1 MLAQTDVLPAP
12 ATRELVER
20 ARQGDVSAFEQLLEA
35 RLDRLYRVAVAILG
49 SEADARDVVQ
59 EASLSAWRQL
69 PRLRDSRA
77 FDAWLGRTLVNGCRM
92 QLRRRSRVREIPLDP
107 LGEAHNA
114 RWGSAADADGFAE
127 RDLIHRA
134 LGRLEPADRG
144 LLVLHHVEQQPI
156 SEIGRFLGI
165 PDGTVK
171 WRLHRAR
178 RALERA
184 LEVERR

>member
-1 MLAQTDVLPAP
+1 MLAQTDVMRT
-12 ATRELVER
+12 ATTELVER
-20 ARQGDVSAFEQLLEA
+20 ARNGDVAAFEQLLGA
-35 RLDRLYRVAVAILG
+35 RIDRLYRVAASILG

-92 QLRRRSRVREIPLDP
+92 QLRRRGRVREIPF
-107 LGEAHNA
+107 
-114 RWGSAADADGFAE
+114 GSPDAPGTASRGGPEEFAE
-127 RDLIHRA
+127 RDAIHRA
-134 LGRLEPADRG
+134 FARLDPADRA
-144 LLVLHHVEQQPI
+144 LLALHHIERQPVD
-156 SEIGRFLGI
+156 EIGRFLGM
-165 PDGTVK
+165 PSGTVR

>member
-1 MLAQTDVLPAP
+1 MLLG
-12 ATRELVER
+12 
-20 ARQGDVSAFEQLLEA
+20 ARI
-35 RLDRLYRVAVAILG
+35 DRLYRVAASILG

-77 FDAWLGRTLVNGCRM
+77 FDAWLGRTLINSCRM
-92 QLRRRSRVREIPLDP
+92 QLRRRSRVREIPFGSPDAP
-107 LGEAHNA
+107 GTESRGGPEA
-114 RWGSAADADGFAE
+114 FAE
-127 RDLIHRA
+127 RDAIHRA
-134 LGRLEPADRG
+134 FARLDPADRA
-144 LLVLHHVEQQPI
+144 LLALHHIERQPVD
-156 SEIGRFLGI
+156 EIGRFLGI
-165 PDGTVK
+165 PSGTVR

>member
-1 MLAQTDVLPAP
+1 MLAQTDVMEP
-12 ATRELVER
+12 ATTELVER
-20 ARQGDVSAFEQLLEA
+20 ARDGDVAAFEELLGT
-35 RLDRLYRVAVAILG
+35 RIDRLYRVAVAILR

-77 FDAWLGRTLVNGCRM
+77 FDAWLGRTLVNSCRM
-92 QLRRRSRVREIPLDP
+92 QLRRRSRVREIPFESPDP
-107 LGEAHNA
+107 PGVQIPRAPAGPEA
-114 RWGSAADADGFAE
+114 FAE
-127 RDLIHRA
+127 RDAIHRA
-134 LGRLEPADRG
+134 FARLDPADRA
-144 LLVLHHVEQQPI
+144 LLAAHHIERQPAD
-156 SEIGRFLGI
+156 EIGRFLGI
-165 PDGTVK
+165 PGGTVR

>member
-1 MLAQTDVLPAP
+1 MRP
-12 ATRELVER
+12 ATTELVER
-20 ARQGDVSAFEQLLEA
+20 ARNGDVAAFEQLLGA
-35 RLDRLYRVAVAILG
+35 RIDRLYRVAASILG

-77 FDAWLGRTLVNGCRM
+77 FDAWLGRTLINSCRM
-92 QLRRRSRVREIPLDP
+92 QLRRRSRVREIPF
-107 LGEAHNA
+107 
-114 RWGSAADADGFAE
+114 GSPDAPGIESRGGPEGFAE
-127 RDLIHRA
+127 RDAIQRA
-134 LGRLEPADRG
+134 FARLDPADRA
-144 LLVLHHVEQQPI
+144 LLAVHHIERQPVD
-156 SEIGRFLGI
+156 EIGRFLGI
-165 PDGTVK
+165 PGGTVR